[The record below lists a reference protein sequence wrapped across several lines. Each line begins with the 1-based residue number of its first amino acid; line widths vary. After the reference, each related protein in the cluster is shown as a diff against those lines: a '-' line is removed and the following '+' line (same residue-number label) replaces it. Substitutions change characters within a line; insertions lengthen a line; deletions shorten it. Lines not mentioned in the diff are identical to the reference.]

1 MDYNLWHKMNTKNC
15 IYGGYEFSLTCC
27 ACHEQYDV
35 YDGTEYIAYV
45 RKRFGRLEVHP
56 VLDNDIQWSDIMY
69 SEYEDSELYGT
80 IDDKENTLNN
90 IAKEI
95 KKYYGKQ

>member
-1 MDYNLWHKMNTKNC
+1 
-15 IYGGYEFSLTCC
+15 
-27 ACHEQYDV
+27 
-35 YDGTEYIAYV
+35 
-45 RKRFGRLEVHP
+45 
-56 VLDNDIQWSDIMY
+56 MY
-69 SEYEDSELYGT
+69 SEYEDGELYGT